1 LARAEQRGWTT
12 TRALE
17 VVLKVCDTMAYA
29 HDKGVLH
36 RDLKPAT

>member
-1 LARAEQRGWTT
+1 VDDDARARG
-12 TRALE
+12 
-17 VVLKVCDTMAYA
+17 VLKVCDTMAYA